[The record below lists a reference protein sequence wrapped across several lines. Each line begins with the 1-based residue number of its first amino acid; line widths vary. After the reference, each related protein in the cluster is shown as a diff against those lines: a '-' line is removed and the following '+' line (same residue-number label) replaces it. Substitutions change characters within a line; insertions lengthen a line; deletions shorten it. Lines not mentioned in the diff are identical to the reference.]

1 MVFQDYGLYPNMNV
15 LQNIAYGLE
24 ARGGLSRT
32 EIEQRSKEAAAK
44 LGLSDLLQRLIV
56 DLSGGEQQR
65 VALARALA
73 KQADVYLFDEPLSNL
88 DPKLR
93 YQARRDIITLHRN
106 KRKPSLYVTH
116 DQTEAFAMGDRIG
129 IMAHGRLQ
137 QVGRAE
143 ELLNAPANLFVAR
156 FLGSPPMNLLKA
168 EIADHNGT
176 LWIISD
182 GLSVLLPKKWRS
194 LLNQRNTR
202 NLVVGLRPNRLT
214 WKDETTPADRH
225 VEHTV
230 TGTVVDVEL
239 LFGETVV
246 SLRIGKDTTLM
257 VVLQDSYG
265 DMTLGQKLSLTIDL
279 DELCL
284 FDPETEQSLTLEH
297 RQ

>member
-1 MVFQDYGLYPNMNV
+1 
-15 LQNIAYGLE
+15 
-24 ARGGLSRT
+24 
-32 EIEQRSKEAAAK
+32 
-44 LGLSDLLQRLIV
+44 
-56 DLSGGEQQR
+56 
-65 VALARALA
+65 
-73 KQADVYLFDEPLSNL
+73 
-88 DPKLR
+88 
-93 YQARRDIITLHRN
+93 
-106 KRKPSLYVTH
+106 
-116 DQTEAFAMGDRIG
+116 
-129 IMAHGRLQ
+129 
-137 QVGRAE
+137 
-143 ELLNAPANLFVAR
+143 
-156 FLGSPPMNLLKA
+156 MNLLKA